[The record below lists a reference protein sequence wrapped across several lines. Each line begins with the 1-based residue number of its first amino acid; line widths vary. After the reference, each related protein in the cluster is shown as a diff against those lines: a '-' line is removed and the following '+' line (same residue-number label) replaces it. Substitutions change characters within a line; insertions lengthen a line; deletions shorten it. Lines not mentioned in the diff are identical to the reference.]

1 MCFHADSLPPI
12 APHPDGLE
20 ESGEVI
26 LTAADG
32 TRLRAFHARARAPS
46 GAGVLVL
53 PDQRGLHRYYEELA
67 ERFAEL
73 GMDAVAIDWY
83 ARTAGTAPHAP
94 DFDEHPH
101 IPALSFAG
109 LLADITAGFAFLRS
123 REGGA
128 PAHLVPVGFC
138 LGGRLAFLCP
148 ALDLGVAGAVGF
160 YGRPTDEVAH
170 GSPPPITVI
179 DRLAAPILGI
189 FAGRDEYIPTFKVEQ
204 YRAALTAAG
213 ARARILTYPDAPH
226 SFFDIRAD
234 EFATESAS
242 AWDETL
248 RFLTSGID
256 RSS

>member
-1 MCFHADSLPPI
+1 MCFDAAARPPI
-12 APHPDGLE
+12 TPNPEGPA

-26 LTAADG
+26 LTAGDG
-32 TRLRAFHARARAPS
+32 TRLRAFRARARAS
-46 GAGVLVL
+46 IGVSVLVL

-73 GMDAVAIDWY
+73 GMDALAIDWY

-101 IPALSFAG
+101 IPGLSFAG
-109 LLADITAGFAFLRS
+109 LLADITAGFAYLRS
-123 REGGA
+123 AEGGA
-128 PAHLVPVGFC
+128 APRLVPVGFC

-160 YGRPTDEVAH
+160 YGRPTDVVAH

-189 FAGRDEYIPTFKVEQ
+189 FSGRDEYIPRFKVEE
-204 YRAALTAAG
+204 YRDALAAAG
-213 ARARILTYPDAPH
+213 ADARILVYEDAPH
-226 SFFDIRAD
+226 SFFDIRAA
-234 EFATESAS
+234 EFEAESAA

-256 RSS
+256 PSS